1 MMEVKV
7 ASMLKSNAKNSTEKN
22 YALKKL
28 DPKINKLIKS
38 LKLTEAEAKRHLTSL
53 EDTLTELENCKSC
66 PGISKCLNM
75 MKGYVYYPSKKE
87 SKVVFDYV
95 PCKKLKEYENNL
107 RNKENDTALL
117 NARMKD
123 IDVTDKKQIKLIKW
137 LKTFFDNYDITKINK
152 GLYLHGSFG
161 GGKTFLIAALLNELR
176 EKKNVNF
183 EIVYFPELLRNLK
196 DDFNL
201 LDSKVNYLSNVEILL
216 IDDIGA
222 EKVSEWGRDEILA
235 TILQTRMNNHM
246 TTFFTSNLTIEELE
260 KHLGNSKDSLDIVKA
275 RRIIERVKQ
284 LTEDFELITINHR
297 N

>member
-1 MMEVKV
+1 MEVKV
-7 ASMLKSNAKNSTEKN
+7 AKMLKNNVKSSTDKN

-28 DPKINKLIKS
+28 DPKISKLVKA
-38 LKLTEAEAKRHLTSL
+38 LRLTEDEAKRNLTSL
-53 EDTLTELENCKSC
+53 EDTINELDNCKNC
-66 PGISKCLNM
+66 PGIGKCPNM
-75 MKGYVYYPSKKE
+75 MKGYVYYPSKNE

-95 PCKKLKEYENNL
+95 PCKKLKQYESDIK
-107 RNKENDTALL
+107 NKESDTALL

-123 IDVTDKKQIKLIKW
+123 IDVTDKKRVKLIKW
-137 LKTFFDNYDITKINK
+137 LKSFFDNYDVTKVNK

-161 GGKTFLIAALLNELR
+161 GGKTFLLAALLNELK
-176 EKKNVNF
+176 EKKNAIF

-196 DDFNL
+196 DNFNL
-201 LDSKVNYLSNVEILL
+201 VDSKVSYLANVEILL

-222 EKVSEWGRDEILA
+222 EKVSEWGRDEVLA

-275 RRIIERVKQ
+275 RRIIERIKQ
-284 LTEDFELITINHR
+284 LTEDFELITVNHR